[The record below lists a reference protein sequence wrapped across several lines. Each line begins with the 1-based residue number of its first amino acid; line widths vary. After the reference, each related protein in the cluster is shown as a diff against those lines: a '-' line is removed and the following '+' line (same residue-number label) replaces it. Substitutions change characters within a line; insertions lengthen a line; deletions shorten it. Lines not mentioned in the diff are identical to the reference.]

1 MVKLLNWKKGMP
13 FKARGHSWLLELLLL
28 VLELEKSCFS
38 WSYKVKRTLDSCTF
52 AHWAFRVMA
61 ALSQSGLQHAAYGW
75 NLKLPHVPCTCVVY
89 WAKLMEESV
98 KNVPL
103 GKS

>member
-52 AHWAFRVMA
+52 AHWAFSDGCTVPKRFATCRVWMESETSTC
-61 ALSQSGLQHAAYGW
+61 ALHLCGL
-75 NLKLPHVPCTCVVY
+75 
-89 WAKLMEESV
+89 
-98 KNVPL
+98 L
-103 GKS
+103 G